1 MLTLHTNWTLGMVFG
16 VWRISP
22 QPLKAAWV
30 EIWREEKNCFHA
42 FRRYGEIHKNER
54 MESPS
59 MTMEPCPFIVHQY
72 TAAVKHNILFYFRGG
87 RDEGHQNVWSEKIF
101 GNSLWH
107 FKAFL
112 SSLQSN
118 QVKVFFSLFKAQQS
132 EAAGSIILI
141 VFIFYSSVLSLWVVF
156 CVFKAW
162 IGLVG
167 SKPH

>member
-16 VWRISP
+16 VWSISP

-72 TAAVKHNILFYFRGG
+72 TAAVKHNILFYFSRRPGWRTPECVERGNF
-87 RDEGHQNVWSEKIF
+87 RKF
-101 GNSLWH
+101 SLT
-107 FKAFL
+107 FQSSFEL
-112 SSLQSN
+112 SQSN
-118 QVKVFFSLFKAQQS
+118 QVKVFSLFKAQQS